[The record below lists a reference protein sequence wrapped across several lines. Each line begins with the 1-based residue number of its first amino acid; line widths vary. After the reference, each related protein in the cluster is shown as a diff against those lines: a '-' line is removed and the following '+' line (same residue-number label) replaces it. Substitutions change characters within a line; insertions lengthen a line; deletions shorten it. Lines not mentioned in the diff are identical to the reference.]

1 MWLRGGM
8 VDTMDSK
15 SIAARCAGSS
25 PAGATNSKFYLEKV
39 IGKGK
44 MVIRRNMAFYF
55 ESLQVWQKAFWITES
70 IYVLLKSFPEEEKF
84 ALSSQIRRSA
94 ISIVSNIAE
103 GNGRWSD
110 NEYAYFLKIA
120 KWSCSELATQILL
133 AAKFNYI
140 KDENAKDILGT
151 LEEINKMLFSMIQN
165 NQK

>member
-1 MWLRGGM
+1 M
-8 VDTMDSK
+8 V
-15 SIAARCAGSS
+15 
-25 PAGATNSKFYLEKV
+25 
-39 IGKGK
+39 
-44 MVIRRNMAFYF
+44 FYF
-55 ESLQVWQKAFWITES
+55 ESLQVWQKAFGITER

-103 GNGRWSD
+103 GNGRGSD
-110 NEYAYFLKIA
+110 KEYAYFLKIA
-120 KWSCSELATQILL
+120 KGSCSELATQILL

-140 KDENAKDILGT
+140 TDENAKDILGT